1 MQKSTLWQAQAPSEG
16 ASEVSQ
22 SCLTLCESMDSSL
35 QGLNLGLPHYR
46 QTLYCLSYQAGC

>member
-35 QGLNLGLPHYR
+35 QGLNLGLPHCR